1 MMLFRGILHAVRP
14 APLSFGLLLL
24 LAPAAVAQSGKPAP
38 PDSGPPPTYVLGGID
53 IFGATKT
60 PKSVILGI
68 IDIKEGTPITADV
81 VVALDQKL
89 RDTGK
94 FAYSQVSSTAF
105 GNRKSYLSVDV
116 VEKAD
121 AKRLDFYPAPTGNVA
136 VPQELLDWVRRYEK
150 ASFQLF
156 QTKPREMRDID
167 SGHFLDVDEGLRQYQ
182 EKMVEMVPPNYDILV
197 KGLREDKDPV
207 KRAECA
213 TLLGYAKDKK
223 AVIIPL
229 EAALKDPAVDVRAAA
244 ARSLVPIAYLAAHTA
259 VPFPL
264 DPVLEMARYPTSSD
278 RAKAVAILLQLSADP
293 VNFPTIRE
301 KIGGILVEMA
311 AAHQP
316 VQREHSLTLL
326 SIVTGESYGKDL
338 AKWEA
343 WWKAQQA
350 GTWKPPKPPQ
360 PPKKQERPA
369 PTSGSVKS

>member
-1 MMLFRGILHAVRP
+1 MMLFRRFLHAARP
-14 APLSFGLLLL
+14 ALLLIGFLL
-24 LAPAAVAQSGKPAP
+24 LAPMARAQAAKPAP
-38 PDSGPPPTYVLGGID
+38 PTPETPPTYTLAGID
-53 IFGATKT
+53 IFGASKT

-68 IDIKEGTPITADV
+68 LDIKEGASITPEL

-89 RDTGK
+89 RASGK

-136 VPQELLDWVRRYEK
+136 VPQDLLDWVRRYEK

-156 QTKPREMRDID
+156 QIKPREMRDLNE
-167 SGHFLDVDEGLRQYQ
+167 GHFIDADEGLKQYQ
-182 EKMVEMVPPNYDILV
+182 EKMLEMVPPNYDVLV
-197 KGLREDKDPV
+197 KALREDKDPV
-207 KRAECA
+207 KRADCA

-229 EAALKDPAVDVRAAA
+229 EAALKDPVVEVRAAA
-244 ARSLVPIAYLAAHTA
+244 ARSLVPIAYLSAHTA

-264 DPVLEMARYPTSSD
+264 DPVLEMALYPTASD

-293 VNFPTIRE
+293 VYFPAIRE

-316 VQREHSLTLL
+316 AQREHSLTLL
-326 SIVTGESYGKDL
+326 TIITGESYGKDV
-338 AKWEA
+338 AKWES
-343 WWKAQQA
+343 WWKAQKA

-360 PPKKQERPA
+360 PPKKPQPPGPA
-369 PTSGSVKS
+369 PPTVKS